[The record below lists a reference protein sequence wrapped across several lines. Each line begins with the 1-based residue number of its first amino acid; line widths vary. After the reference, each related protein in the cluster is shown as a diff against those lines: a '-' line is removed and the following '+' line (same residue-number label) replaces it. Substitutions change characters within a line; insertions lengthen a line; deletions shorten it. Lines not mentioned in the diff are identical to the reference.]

1 MNEIIIY
8 VFTLALFELY
18 ESSWQRGSTLGAIIN
33 NIYTRY
39 KKSMF
44 YLILSHPAFIFCL
57 YLGVQYD
64 LTNFWF
70 LSILFMKFLDISY
83 KLVLAKKI
91 EENRIEEVLPVPSD
105 MPIQPWMMYLNV
117 ILYPVLLY
125 LALIT

>member
-1 MNEIIIY
+1 MNETIIY

-18 ESSWQRGSTLGAIIN
+18 ESSWQRGSTFGAIIN
-33 NIYTRY
+33 NIYARY
-39 KKSMF
+39 KRSVF

-57 YLGVQYD
+57 YLGVAYD

-70 LSILFMKFLDISY
+70 LSILFLKFLDISY

-91 EENRIEEVLPVPSD
+91 EEHRLAEVLPIPLD

-117 ILYPVLLY
+117 ILYPLFLY
-125 LALIT
+125 LAFVT